1 MGNTLPITSVPKP
14 TESRAI
20 IYIYSMGM
28 LGKLQVEKDGNET
41 VPSSLDGSVPDC
53 VFKVAMD
60 SISERCRAFRV
71 LTGTGHMRH
80 REESKLVSDLLAILH
95 PWRSEYGIVA
105 KLRKSRGKFII
116 GDNSQEKSVSCYCIL
131 LEKITPGYDL
141 GTLSLSS
148 FTDIES
154 DDETPDV

>member
-71 LTGTGHMRH
+71 SKYFLPFPFFNSINIIVMGSLELLVLTGTGHMRH

-116 GDNSQEKSVSCYCIL
+116 GDNSQEKS
-131 LEKITPGYDL
+131 
-141 GTLSLSS
+141 
-148 FTDIES
+148 
-154 DDETPDV
+154 

>member
-1 MGNTLPITSVPKP
+1 MSKYFLPFPFFNSINIIVMG
-14 TESRAI
+14 
-20 IYIYSMGM
+20 
-28 LGKLQVEKDGNET
+28 
-41 VPSSLDGSVPDC
+41 SL
-53 VFKVAMD
+53 
-60 SISERCRAFRV
+60 ELLV